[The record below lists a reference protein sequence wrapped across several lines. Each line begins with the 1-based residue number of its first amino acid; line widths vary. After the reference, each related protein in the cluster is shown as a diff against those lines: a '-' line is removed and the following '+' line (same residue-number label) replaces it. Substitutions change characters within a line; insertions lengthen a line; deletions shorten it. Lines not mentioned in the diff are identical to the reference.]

1 MEGGV
6 GKGAEVT
13 TEKAAQAS
21 NEGSGER
28 WIHGQCLPKTF
39 EVSFAV
45 FYNHTGG
52 INCTCRLLPLSP
64 RWQGVVEFTLII
76 SARR

>member
-1 MEGGV
+1 MGALMEGVV

-13 TEKAAQAS
+13 TEETTQVAI
-21 NEGSGER
+21 EGSGER

-45 FYNHTGG
+45 FYNHTRGV
-52 INCTCRLLPLSP
+52 NCTCRLLPWALAGIG
-64 RWQGVVEFTLII
+64 WWNLH
-76 SARR
+76 